1 MDAEWFGL
9 KLVVRSLFAITVIA
23 MMISMVHAQPP
34 TLLWS
39 DPVNTQDIDL
49 SKDGR
54 YVASVILIP
63 GRSGEVRFYGRSS
76 GTPIWTWLT
85 QESLYSV
92 AISADGD
99 SVAAG
104 GGSHVFFWENAR
116 SRSTATADPTWTS
129 TAPGYIHRRCLDISD
144 DGNYVVAGGTGPNVF
159 YWANAKA
166 KAGTDVATTWK
177 AELAGLVEAVDL
189 SDDGGY
195 VVAGFYENV
204 AYFKNARTRTGVGQT
219 ADWTSTEPNDSI
231 VDLAVSDDGNYV
243 AAAASV
249 DTVYYWAGAK
259 GLSDDPATTWYG
271 GLSVSFTSLDMSCD
285 GDSVI
290 AGAEYSY
297 SYYEVYFWSGAR
309 TLTGKPQPASWTY
322 DTESDVT
329 DVAINDAGTYMAAAN
344 DVVVHYVYF
353 FDNSGSLKWN
363 YPLLEVTNSISISC
377 DGGTLAVGTGG
388 GDTAYLFDTGYSSP
402 CCGQAAPPVGG
413 VVSTSSDALGII
425 TPYLALAVV
434 AGAASLIVVFA
445 KKRKA

>member
-54 YVASVILIP
+54 YVANVIYIP
-63 GRSGEVRFYGRSS
+63 KQSGQVQFYGRSS
-76 GTPIWTWLT
+76 GTPIWTWT
-85 QESLYSV
+85 TEEDLYSV

-104 GGSHVFFWENAR
+104 GGTHVFFWENAR

-129 TAPGYIHRRCLDISD
+129 TALGVIDRRCLDISD
-144 DGNYVVAGGTGPNVF
+144 DGEYVVAGGTGPNLF

-177 AELAGLVEAVDL
+177 AELAGTVEAVDL

-195 VVAGFYENV
+195 VVAGFADNV
-204 AYFKNARTRTGVGQT
+204 AYFKNARTRTGAGQT
-219 ADWTSTEPNDSI
+219 ADWISTEPDEYI
-231 VDLAVSDDGNYV
+231 VDVAVSDDGNYV
-243 AAAASV
+243 AAAALL

-259 GLSDDPATTWYG
+259 GLGDDPATTWYG
-271 GLSVSFTSLDMSCD
+271 GLRVSFTSLDMSCD

-290 AGAEYSY
+290 AGAFYSDEGP
-297 SYYEVYFWSGAR
+297 EVYFWSGAR
-309 TLTGKPQPASWTY
+309 TLTGKPQPPSWTY
-322 DTESDVT
+322 DTDTPVA
-329 DVAINDAGTYMAAAN
+329 DVAINDAGTYMAAATSG
-344 DVVVHYVYF
+344 YLTVYF
-353 FDNSGSLKWN
+353 FDNSGALKWSE
-363 YPLLEVTNSISISC
+363 PVEEPVVMSISISC
-377 DGGTLAVGTGG
+377 DGGTLAVGTREIPA
-388 GDTAYLFDTGYSSP
+388 TSYLFDTGFSTP
-402 CCGQAAPPVGG
+402 CCGAAPPVGG
-413 VVSTSSDALGII
+413 VVSTPSGALGTI
-425 TPYLALAVV
+425 TPYLALAVI
-434 AGAASLIVVFA
+434 AGAAAVIVVFA